1 MFWAI
6 GPIRAKQ
13 PIFRPTMKRHTIL
26 YSNCLRAAL
35 GASAVLFAA
44 CEKAE
49 PVTYTIPKEE
59 QVTKAT
65 QMPADHPPI
74 AGSGAAAGNMQMLPG
89 MAEAAAAAP
98 GLTYSIPEGWTDAGA
113 TGMRKA
119 NLRVEDEHGTTEIT
133 ALTFPGDV
141 GGLLANIN
149 RWAGQIGMDAI
160 TEAQLPEVTAP
171 ANISGHGGLYVSLPG
186 PERSILGGILPF
198 HGDTWFFKMTG
209 PAATITEQEAAFK
222 VFLDSVAIEDSHH

>member
-1 MFWAI
+1 
-6 GPIRAKQ
+6 
-13 PIFRPTMKRHTIL
+13 MKRHTAL
-26 YSNCLRAAL
+26 YSNSLRAAL
-35 GASAVLFAA
+35 GASALLFAA

-49 PVTYTIPKEE
+49 PVTYTIPKETKAE
-59 QVTKAT
+59 KAT
-65 QMPADHPPI
+65 QMPAGHPPI
-74 AGSGAAAGNMQMLPG
+74 AGSGQGAGGSMQMLPG

-98 GLTYSIPEGWTDAGA
+98 GLSYTIPEGWTDAGA

-149 RWAGQIGMDAI
+149 RWAGQVGMEAI
-160 TEAQLPEVTAP
+160 TEEQLPEVSSQTS
-171 ANISGHGGLYVSLPG
+171 ISGHGGLYVTLLG

-198 HGDTWFFKMTG
+198 HGDTWFFKMSG
-209 PAATITEQEAAFK
+209 PAATITEQEAAFR

>member
-1 MFWAI
+1 
-6 GPIRAKQ
+6 
-13 PIFRPTMKRHTIL
+13 MKRHIALQSTI
-26 YSNCLRAAL
+26 LRAAL
-35 GASAVLFAA
+35 GATVVLFSA
-44 CEKAE
+44 CEKGE
-49 PVTYTIPKEE
+49 PVTYKIPKEE
-59 QVTKAT
+59 TIEKPSSL
-65 QMPADHPPI
+65 PADHPPVP
-74 AGSGAAAGNMQMLPG
+74 GAAPTAGNMQMLPG

-98 GLTYSIPEGWTDAGA
+98 GLSYSIPEGWTDAGA

-141 GGLLANIN
+141 GGTLANIN
-149 RWAGQIGMDAI
+149 RWAGQIGLDPI
-160 TEAQLPEVTAP
+160 TEEQLPQVTSK
-171 ANISGHGGLYVSLPG
+171 ANISNHGGLYVTLLG

-198 HGDTWFFKMTG
+198 HGNTWFFKMSG